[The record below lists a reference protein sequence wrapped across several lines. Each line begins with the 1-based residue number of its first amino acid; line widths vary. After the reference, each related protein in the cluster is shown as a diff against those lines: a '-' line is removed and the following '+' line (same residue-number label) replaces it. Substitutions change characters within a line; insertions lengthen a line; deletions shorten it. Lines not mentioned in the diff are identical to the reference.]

1 MPAEPTIA
9 TQPAAPPASRP
20 HWPLLAAGAG
30 VLATVAGLLMHDT
43 WRQLP
48 AERFALSLVL
58 ALLALAAAW
67 PLQRWLRWSRA
78 SALAAIWL
86 LALTVFVGPLPVL
99 AAALLGL
106 AALAIGLWL
115 KPSAMPGGAAISTIV
130 GLMLIAGLTGW
141 VVTLPLHR
149 VWAWLALLLAA
160 IALQRKA
167 LNHAARETKQ
177 GWHEAMA
184 SAPRTAAF
192 AVMLLGLAST
202 ACWLPA
208 MQMDDLTYHL
218 GLPTQLMQQA
228 RYAPAPE
235 FQVWSFAPWAG
246 DVLHGIV
253 FTLSRQ
259 DAHGTLN
266 ALWLALAAAA
276 TWSIVSSLRARAH
289 ERWLALALFASL
301 PTLVWIGA
309 GMQTELAAT
318 AVTLALVAAIVS
330 GAPVDEAPGRLWIG
344 TVLFAGLFAL
354 KPVHGIAALPL
365 LVYAGW
371 RHWPQWPWR
380 RLPLALIVFAA
391 LAMSS
396 YAQSWLATG
405 NPVLPMFNAVFQSPY
420 FPPEQFS
427 DPRWHAGFSPD
438 LLWRMTFDTDRYVE
452 GWDGGFGFV
461 LVALAGLWL
470 LQLLRP
476 GRRMLM
482 LAVTATLLLPLLPM
496 QYARYAFPGLAL
508 LAVLLPVGTEA
519 ALGKRMLLWLLVGV
533 CLLNLA
539 FQANASWLHH
549 SAALKRTIRSGG
561 DAQAILPAY
570 VPERLLLKRIPVSE
584 DDIVLAAD
592 PMRGFVAELGGRGR
606 TVSPHDPSLAAA
618 ALHANADASG
628 ARWAKLLARERIRWV
643 LVNADIASPAL
654 RAGLA
659 RSGGE
664 RAETLQNIELWRTP
678 ALSAD
683 GTPR

>member
-1 MPAEPTIA
+1 MTAAA
-9 TQPAAPPASRP
+9 TTPPHASRP
-20 HWPLLAAGAG
+20 RWPLLAASAG
-30 VLATVAGLLMHDT
+30 VAATVAGLLVHDT

-78 SALAAIWL
+78 SALAVVWL
-86 LALTVFVGPLPVL
+86 LALVVFVGLLPAL
-99 AAALLGL
+99 AAALLGS
-106 AALAIGLWL
+106 AALAVGLWL
-115 KPSAMPGGAAISTIV
+115 KPPAMPGRAAISTIV

-141 VVTLPLHR
+141 VVTLPLHY
-149 VWAWLALLLAA
+149 VWVWLALLLAA
-160 IALQRKA
+160 IALQRKT
-167 LNHAARETKQ
+167 LRIAAREIAC
-177 GWHEAMA
+177 GWREAVA
-184 SAPRTAAF
+184 SAPHAAAF

-218 GLPTQLMQQA
+218 GLPTQWMQHA

-246 DVLHGIV
+246 DILHGIV
-253 FTLSRQ
+253 FTLARQ
-259 DAHGTLN
+259 EAHGALN
-266 ALWLALAAAA
+266 ALWLMLAAGAA
-276 TWSIVSSLRARAH
+276 WSIVSSLRATAH

-301 PTLVWIGA
+301 PTLVWIAA

-318 AVTLALVAAIVS
+318 AATLAFVAVVVAE
-330 GAPVDEAPGRLWIG
+330 PPGRLWPG
-344 TVLFAGLFAL
+344 MALFAGLCAL

-365 LVYAGW
+365 LLYAGW
-371 RHWPQWPWR
+371 RHWSQWPWR
-380 RLPLALIVFAA
+380 RLSLASIAFAA
-391 LAMSS
+391 LATSA

-405 NPVLPMFNAVFQSPY
+405 NPVLPSFNHVFGSAY
-420 FPPEQFS
+420 FPTAQFT
-427 DPRWHAGFSPD
+427 DPRWHAGFAPD
-438 LLWRMTFDTDRYVE
+438 LLWRMTFDTDRYFE
-452 GWDGGFGFV
+452 GWDGGSGFV
-461 LVALAGLWL
+461 LIALAGLWL

-476 GRRMLM
+476 GRRALV
-482 LAVTATLLLPLLPM
+482 LAVTATLLLPLMPM

-508 LAVLLPVGTEA
+508 LAVLLPVGAENV
-519 ALGKRMLLWLLVGV
+519 LGKRSLRWLLVGV

-561 DAQAILPAY
+561 DADAVLPAY
-570 VPERLLLKRIPVSE
+570 VPERVLLKRIPDST

-618 ALHANADASG
+618 ALLANRDVSG
-628 ARWAKLLARERIRWV
+628 AQWSRLLARERIRWV
-643 LVNADIASPAL
+643 LVNADTAPPAL

-659 RSGGE
+659 RSNAE
-664 RAETLQNIELWRTP
+664 RTGTSGNIELWRAPTLP
-678 ALSAD
+678 AD
-683 GTPR
+683 GAPR